1 MSIAEQI
8 KNDLQSLVPILKE
21 RAAEAEK
28 LERIH
33 DESIEAIINTG
44 FLKVLQPSAFG
55 GYELEF
61 GDFLEMVSII
71 GKGCASTGWVAGTAG
86 SQSWFLSLMS
96 EQAQKDV
103 WEDDPDALLTSS
115 WAPDGI
121 ATIVSGGYELTG
133 NWRFCSGS
141 DFAAWSVFGA
151 NVIDQ
156 KNDKDSNNFFDRG
169 YFLVPNTD
177 YEITGGWNV
186 SSLAAT
192 GSHNAEIKKSFIPQ
206 HRFASA
212 EGLVNGT
219 SPGSKIHSAAIYKMP
234 LLACSP
240 FAIIA
245 PLVGAAEA
253 MLDDFIENMRD
264 RTTSGSDNNIA
275 NEPIIQ
281 EHAARAAAI
290 IDAVK
295 LIIARDVAEAMETI
309 NTGKTLSKKQRL
321 QLRRSHGF
329 TARLLSEA
337 AEILFAATGGKGL
350 YLDNHLQRGFRDIK
364 GGVNHITSS
373 WDIAGPMWGAHAF
386 GLEPKIPMY

>member
-1 MSIAEQI
+1 MSISEQI

-33 DESIEAIINTG
+33 DESIEAIIDTG

-71 GKGCASTGWVAGTAG
+71 GKGCTSTGWVAGTAG

-206 HRFASA
+206 YRFASA
-212 EGLVNGT
+212 ESLVNGT

-245 PLVGAAEA
+245 PLVGAAES

-309 NTGKTLSKKQRL
+309 NTGKTLSKK
-321 QLRRSHGF
+321 
-329 TARLLSEA
+329 T
-337 AEILFAATGGKGL
+337 K
-350 YLDNHLQRGFRDIK
+350 
-364 GGVNHITSS
+364 
-373 WDIAGPMWGAHAF
+373 IAIA
-386 GLEPKIPMY
+386 